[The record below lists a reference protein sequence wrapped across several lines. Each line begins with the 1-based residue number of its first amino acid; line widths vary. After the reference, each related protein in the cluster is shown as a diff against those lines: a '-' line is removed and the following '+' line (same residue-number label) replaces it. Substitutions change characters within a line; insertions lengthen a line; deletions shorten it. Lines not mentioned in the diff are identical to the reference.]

1 MDEATTR
8 SAAFAVDGGAV
19 ASSGGA
25 PLIDEDLAAGVA
37 AAIAAPAAADTA
49 GMEPVFG
56 EMPRPTPPAPAP
68 APAASE
74 PSPPPLFSQS
84 NIRKPEYWQ
93 FAKLIAPAPGTPSG
107 KKAWTTDDAVGIW
120 CLRCARALPYQKGSS
135 QSIRYHMETK
145 HLDALHEFRQQR
157 SQIKASKAARP
168 AGVGGLAAGN
178 AASLGM
184 ENSSHGAKRKA
195 GVVPLSPAGSAGPPS
210 FQVSNGTAASASTTP
225 SGPSSAPLA
234 FNSPAASALAPPVA
248 SSTDAS
254 SWRKNLERRGGFWGN
269 AYWYDLQ
276 LERRMPLA
284 KPMLE
289 ELVLAL
295 PPCDGKHV
303 LDLCAGSG
311 RASAALLA
319 AYPTAR
325 LTLVDSSEQRLLMA
339 RQRLEAL
346 RCGASTTA
354 QFVTRFVD
362 PSDMAELSSEPVDV
376 VVACLAFHVLAEKP
390 AHYASTAPETSASP
404 PRLMTVEATYEQL
417 FRATWRVLR
426 PGGHVVFADHVGQ
439 LPLFQQLKILQQAGF
454 EDVDCAWRQGDSVLR
469 RAGFAPGVAS
479 VVFSHSSVQVAVGG
493 VAAFYSV
500 VLRCSSA
507 PEHAVTVSPVNLPI
521 GLRVLP
527 ALHIFTHENWR
538 EPQFFRVAAMS
549 GGVYDDSWGGGA
561 AIEHAASSLDPRFHG
576 RRVLMLPSAVQ
587 THISPRDGCCL
598 FATGNTAA
606 ATPHKQSKPKQPK
619 TAHEFT
625 EVELLRS
632 EAHAV
637 GAPLVARCSILTPL
651 APGAV
656 AAIAAIEA
664 ANNAVAHAAQYQS
677 RRRLS
682 AAASSSSAASD
693 KAESAVNGG
702 PATAAEAAMDQS
714 NALVKLS
721 SRGDRTL
728 ALYKDGEMVAL
739 GVQEAA
745 TDSDARCQSGTD
757 AALSRM
763 LLDVACG
770 ATHVVATSEQ
780 GYLLTW
786 GDASEGRSSHE
797 AAPTDLLGCPKV
809 VHALLHKRVVQVAC
823 GAQHSFALAEGGD
836 VFSWGYG
843 GSGALGHGLNALE
856 QAFEAVP
863 SPMEVLAL
871 KGRRVVQIAC
881 GDQHTAVLLACGELL
896 TCGQRE
902 YGRLGRQAAR
912 KAAIGGD
919 DGECSSWFE
928 PVAFPSE
935 GTRCTFVACG
945 AAHTLALGDS
955 LQLYAFGWNASGQLG
970 LGDCRDRLVP
980 SRVTYFDAVAS
991 SLSPLIVVSVAAG
1004 KLHSLAAAP
1013 DGRLF
1018 AWGSDEMG
1026 QCGLNSCPQIYT
1038 VPHLVSSLVGLRVTQ
1053 LAAGEA
1059 HSTVITNGAQR
1070 HLDALELSQPAQYA
1084 QLEEFYEL
1092 AVKDDRK
1099 RRAWV
1104 LEHAK
1109 RRQLERAVA
1118 ARQRKPSLDPARMAM
1133 TKMLLLQSLVE
1144 EDVAVDKKRSQMRRP
1159 HTARVSSSPWRDDGE
1174 EDGRGGLNTKAKRP
1188 IRCSRRRSG
1197 GTRKQLRVSSNV
1209 KLQELPTARELS
1221 STLEPEAT
1229 GEAAVYAAGDATSLN
1244 QQDTERSPVPHSHES
1259 QRQAGTPSAFDW
1271 LLAVT
1276 VEHGPDSS
1284 GTNTRMPSDVP
1295 LQLLQGKRVD
1305 LRRWSV
1311 LVSDRTLQRLAAHNR
1326 RLASSSQQA
1335 QRLQRLFSGRS
1346 RSSFALQ
1353 RQETDEAPADTRMQP
1368 TEALLLTG
1376 ADTITDAGVAAIAL
1390 VMPELKELALA
1401 GAKRVTDAALRVL
1414 SEHCPR
1420 LERLDASA
1428 LPGMR
1433 GAGLAAL
1440 VDRCG
1445 STLTRLALAD
1455 CPQLDEWVLRR
1466 CFYASPK
1473 LTHLDLA
1480 RCPQVND
1487 ALLET
1492 LAAQCPLLRVLVL
1505 SSCLRISDCG
1515 IIRVAQRC
1523 PHLERVAL
1531 DRPVGVRGNEPL
1543 TDTTCGAL
1551 GDCCRKLRDVSLAG
1565 CSALTDAGVQWLA
1578 AGCAQLTRLDLTGA
1592 LDLTDAACA
1601 ALGSHCPELRALRLG
1616 GVKGVSDVGLR
1627 LLADGCAK
1635 LELLH
1640 ATNLYLVSDGSN
1652 RDFGLEGLRAI
1663 AAGCHELQELN
1674 LSGCFQLQER
1684 ALMAVGASC
1693 PALRRLNLQACPD
1706 VTLAAVTAVLRGCQR
1721 LARLDLSGMRRC
1733 DDRVLRAVA
1742 KHGVA
1747 LRHLIVVGCER
1758 VGDAGLHHLAA
1769 TRADQLELLDLS
1781 GCVQVSDVGVN
1792 ALCEAFQRPRL
1803 AHLLLADCPL
1813 VTQDAVERL
1822 AFVCPLL
1829 LTLSVHGCQISARAL
1844 KSLSSSWPFGEL
1856 RLPLAGRAAGG
1867 HIETGFFPVPRA
1879 SDRRFVAEFCASW
1892 AAAACIQN
1900 LYRARVARRQ
1910 ALVRREEATRHAVA
1924 RRLQSL
1930 WRGRKA
1936 RREAVL
1942 RRLLASRLEHSAA
1955 LIQRRYRAVR
1965 RARRVKSQR
1974 NDVHEKLLERAVQ
1987 ITQRRYRALRAR
1999 RVAQSLVDKRRRE
2012 FVRETEAAIQLQR
2025 RFRTRSRRDKLRL
2038 LQAQKLARVR
2048 RERSA
2053 SVQIQRVVRGRL
2065 GRLQARELREQLRRF
2080 LELQQRC
2087 AVRVQTQF
2095 RRIHALREVA
2105 RRRQAILDRELAAT
2119 KLQTIFRARRG
2130 RQDVRFLALARQ
2142 QREQDQAAR
2151 RVQHCWR
2158 VGHDRL
2164 TLVVMGEARRIR
2176 NQLVSEAAVV
2186 VQRAVRKFLLRR
2198 RARGMVQELLAV
2210 QHRGLEMQRW
2220 ASTLVQAHWRRR
2232 LACRH
2237 TRAVRKAQRTRWKQ
2251 LVDTHNHH
2259 GAGNGAPFYY
2269 RALFDFYGRRRDY
2282 GDGAFPSIWPTEILQ
2297 DAARGYDFVALAP
2310 RNNYQAMLWDISQFE
2325 PVATGDWDDQLADA
2339 SIVAMASSSPAV
2351 ALAFTSILTGGSSE
2365 VDGPTHHLLY
2375 REQDF
2380 DENGASL
2387 WESFYDYAQGGYRY
2401 YHRVSKRVVTYAPGQ
2416 EHTSQY

>member
-8 SAAFAVDGGAV
+8 SAAFTVDGGAV
-19 ASSGGA
+19 APSGGA
-25 PLIDEDLAAGVA
+25 PLTDEDLAAGVA
-37 AAIAAPAAADTA
+37 AAIAAPTTAETA

-56 EMPRPTPPAPAP
+56 EMSRPTPPAPAP
-68 APAASE
+68 AAASE

-157 SQIKASKAARP
+157 SQTKPGK
-168 AGVGGLAAGN
+168 
-178 AASLGM
+178 
-184 ENSSHGAKRKA
+184 
-195 GVVPLSPAGSAGPPS
+195 
-210 FQVSNGTAASASTTP
+210 
-225 SGPSSAPLA
+225 
-234 FNSPAASALAPPVA
+234 
-248 SSTDAS
+248 
-254 SWRKNLERRGGFWGN
+254 RRGGFWGN

-295 PPCDGKHV
+295 PPCDRKRV

-319 AYPTAR
+319 AYPTAQ
-325 LTLVDSSEQRLLMA
+325 LTLVDSSEQRLIMA

-346 RCGASTTA
+346 RSGVSTTA
-354 QFVTRFVD
+354 QFVARFVD

-390 AHYASTAPETSASP
+390 AHYASTAPETAASP

-439 LPLFQQLKILQQAGF
+439 LPLFQQLQILQQAGF
-454 EDVDCAWRQGDSVLR
+454 EDVDCAWRQGDSFVAGGRKPLGAPAIVAQVLGVVLR
-469 RAGFAPGVAS
+469 RAGFTPGVAS

-507 PEHAVTVSPVNLPI
+507 PEHAVTVSPVNLPT

-527 ALHIFTHENWR
+527 ALHIFTRENWR
-538 EPQFFRVAAMS
+538 EPQFFRVAAVS
-549 GGVYDDSWGGGA
+549 GGVYDDSWGGA
-561 AIEHAASSLDPRFHG
+561 A
-576 RRVLMLPSAVQ
+576 

-598 FATGNTAA
+598 FATGNAAA
-606 ATPHKQSKPKQPK
+606 ATPHKQLKPKQPK
-619 TAHEFT
+619 TVHEFT

-632 EAHAV
+632 EARAV
-637 GAPLVARCSILTPL
+637 GAPLVARCSILAPL
-651 APGAV
+651 APGA
-656 AAIAAIEA
+656 AAAMAAVEA
-664 ANNAVAHAAQYQS
+664 ANYAAAHAAQYQS

-682 AAASSSSAASD
+682 AAASSSSAASG

-702 PATAAEAAMDQS
+702 PTTAAEAAVDQS
-714 NALVKLS
+714 NTLVKLS

-745 TDSDARCQSGTD
+745 TDGDAQHQSGTD

-770 ATHVVATSEQ
+770 ATHVVAMSEQ

-786 GDASEGRSSHE
+786 GDASEGRLSHE
-797 AAPTDLLGCPKV
+797 AVPTDLLGCPKV

-843 GSGALGHGLNALE
+843 GSGALGHGLNTLE

-871 KGRRVVQIAC
+871 KGRRVVQIVC
-881 GDQHTAVLLACGELL
+881 GDQHTAVLLGCGELL

-912 KAAIGGD
+912 KAAVGGADACRAD

-928 PVAFPSE
+928 PVTFPSE

-980 SRVTYFDAVAS
+980 TRVTYFDAVAS
-991 SLSPLIVVSVAAG
+991 FPSPLIVVSVAAG

-1026 QCGLNSCPQIYT
+1026 QCGLSSCPQIYT

-1059 HSTVITNGAQR
+1059 HSTVVTNGAQR
-1070 HLDALELSQPAQYA
+1070 HLDALERSQPAQYA

-1133 TKMLLLQSLVE
+1133 AKMLLLQSLVE

-1159 HTARVSSSPWRDDGE
+1159 HTARASSSPWRDDGE
-1174 EDGRGGLNTKAKRP
+1174 EDGRGWEDTKTKRP
-1188 IRCSRRRSG
+1188 IRCSSASMAR
-1197 GTRKQLRVSSNV
+1197 QLC
-1209 KLQELPTARELS
+1209 LAALPIQLN
-1221 STLEPEAT
+1221 PP
-1229 GEAAVYAAGDATSLN
+1229 AAAPLGDATSLN
-1244 QQDTERSPVPHSHES
+1244 QQDTERSHIPHSHES
-1259 QRQAGTPSAFDW
+1259 QRQAGTPSAFDR

-1335 QRLQRLFSGRS
+1335 QRLQRLFPGQSH
-1346 RSSFALQ
+1346 SSYALQ
-1353 RQETDEAPADTRMQP
+1353 RQEADEAPADTRMQP

-1390 VMPELKELALA
+1390 EMPELKELALA

-1414 SEHCPR
+1414 SERCPR

-1445 STLTRLALAD
+1445 PTLTRLAFAD

-1505 SSCLRISDCG
+1505 SSCLRISDRG
-1515 IIRVAQRC
+1515 VVRVAQRC

-1531 DRPVGVRGNEPL
+1531 DRPVGVRGSEPL

-1601 ALGSHCPELRALRLG
+1601 ALGSRCPELRALRLG

-1627 LLADGCAK
+1627 LLANGCAK
-1635 LELLH
+1635 LEVLH
-1640 ATNLYLVSDGSN
+1640 ATNLYLISDGSN

-1684 ALMAVGASC
+1684 ALVAVGTSC
-1693 PALRRLNLQACPD
+1693 PALRRLSLQACPD

-1721 LARLDLSGMRRC
+1721 LARLDLSGVRRC

-1742 KHGVA
+1742 KHGAA
-1747 LRHLIVVGCER
+1747 LRQLIVAGCER
-1758 VGDAGLHHLAA
+1758 VGDAGLDRLAA

-1781 GCVQVSDVGVN
+1781 GCVQVSDAGVN

-1856 RLPLAGRAAGG
+1856 RLPLAGRVAGG

-1910 ALVRREEATRHAVA
+1910 ALVRREEANRHAVA

-1942 RRLLASRLEHSAA
+1942 RRLLVSRLEHSAA
-1955 LIQRRYRAVR
+1955 LIQRRYRAIR

-1974 NDVHEKLLERAVQ
+1974 NDVQEKLLERAVQ
-1987 ITQRRYRALRAR
+1987 LIQRRYRALRAR

-2025 RFRTRSRRDKLRL
+2025 RFRTRSRRNKLRL
-2038 LQAQKLARVR
+2038 LQSQKLARVR

-2087 AVRVQTQF
+2087 AVR
-2095 RRIHALREVA
+2095 
-2105 RRRQAILDRELAAT
+2105 RRQ
-2119 KLQTIFRARRG
+2119 
-2130 RQDVRFLALARQ
+2130 
-2142 QREQDQAAR
+2142 
-2151 RVQHCWR
+2151 
-2158 VGHDRL
+2158 
-2164 TLVVMGEARRIR
+2164 
-2176 NQLVSEAAVV
+2176 
-2186 VQRAVRKFLLRR
+2186 
-2198 RARGMVQELLAV
+2198 
-2210 QHRGLEMQRW
+2210 
-2220 ASTLVQAHWRRR
+2220 
-2232 LACRH
+2232 
-2237 TRAVRKAQRTRWKQ
+2237 
-2251 LVDTHNHH
+2251 HNK
-2259 GAGNGAPFYY
+2259 

-2310 RNNYQAMLWDISQFE
+2310 LDNYQAMLWDIAQFE
-2325 PVATGDWDDQLADA
+2325 PVATGNWDDQVADA

-2351 ALAFTSILTGGSSE
+2351 ALAFTSMLTEGSGE
-2365 VDGPTHHLLY
+2365 VDGLAHHLLY
-2375 REQDF
+2375 REKDF

-2387 WESFYDYAQGGYRY
+2387 WESFYDYAQGGYRF